1 MKLLVAED
9 QSMLRDALCQ
19 LLSFQDEVTQ
29 VFSAENGQ
37 KAIQLLSK
45 EVIDVAILD
54 IEMPEQS
61 GLDVLEWIRENQDIK
76 VIIVTT
82 FKRKGY
88 FQRALKAH
96 VDGYVLKD
104 RSISELMKTINLV
117 LEGHKEYSP
126 ELIEEVAFSSNPLSL
141 REQEILKEVATGSS
155 NQEIAETLFLSHG
168 TVRNYMSSILIKLS
182 ASNRTDAVRIAR
194 DQGWL

>member
-88 FQRALKAH
+88 FQRTSKAH